1 MKNKNLITVLVLLIV
16 LVSVRATTAG
26 IFSDKGSG
34 RYLHESIRGQ
44 FVPIHG
50 KGLYKHM
57 SSDVAIQGIAQ
68 DYVTLFAGIP
78 SLLLALYFT
87 RKGSL
92 RGRFVLAGTVG
103 YFWLTYLFYTA
114 MAMYN
119 KMFMAYVFLLGASFF
134 TLLMILFSFD
144 LSRIRQSF
152 SAEKLFRAAAWFLI
166 INAAMVASLWLS
178 IIIPPLIKGT
188 VYPQALQHYTT
199 LIVQGFDLGLFL
211 PMAIIS
217 AILVL
222 MKNDYG
228 YLFTPVYLV
237 FLSLLMTALTAKI
250 VFMARAGANVMP
262 MVFIMPTVGLLALL
276 FSVLLLIKVKTA
288 AWEKCLAPG

>member
-1 MKNKNLITVLVLLIV
+1 MKSKNLITILVLLIA
-16 LVSVRATTAG
+16 LVSIRATTAG
-26 IFSDKGSG
+26 IFSDKGPG

-68 DYVTLFAGIP
+68 DYVTLFMGVPI
-78 SLLLALYFT
+78 LLLALFFT

-92 RGRFVLAGTVG
+92 RGRFVLAGTLG

-119 KMFMAYVFLLGASFF
+119 KMFTAYVFLLGASFF
-134 TLLMILFSFD
+134 ALLMVLFSFE

-152 SAEKLFRAAAWFLI
+152 AAEKLFRAAALFLI
-166 INAAMVASLWLS
+166 INAAMVASLWLN
-178 IIIPPLIKGT
+178 IILPPLIEGS

-211 PMAIIS
+211 PMAFIS
-217 AILVL
+217 AALVL
-222 MKNDYG
+222 MKSDYG

-237 FLSLLMTALTAKI
+237 FLSLVMTALTAKI
-250 VFMARAGANVMP
+250 IFMSRAGANVMP
-262 MVFIMPTVGLLALL
+262 VIFIMPTVGILALL
-276 FSVLLLIKVKTA
+276 FSVLLLTRLRQGNVN
-288 AWEKCLAPG
+288 

>member
-1 MKNKNLITVLVLLIV
+1 MKNKNLITILVLLIA
-16 LVSVRATTAG
+16 LVSIRATTAG
-26 IFSDKGSG
+26 IFSDKGPG

-68 DYVTLFAGIP
+68 DYVTLFMGVPI
-78 SLLLALYFT
+78 LLLALFFT

-92 RGRFVLAGTVG
+92 RGRFVLAGTLG

-119 KMFMAYVFLLGASFF
+119 KMFTAYVFLLGASFF
-134 TLLMILFSFD
+134 ALLMVLFSFE

-152 SAEKLFRAAAWFLI
+152 AAEKLFRAAALFLI
-166 INAAMVASLWLS
+166 INAAMVASLWLN
-178 IIIPPLIKGT
+178 IILPPLIEGS

-211 PMAIIS
+211 PMAFIS
-217 AILVL
+217 AALVL
-222 MKNDYG
+222 MKSDYG

-237 FLSLLMTALTAKI
+237 FLSLVMTALTAKI
-250 VFMARAGANVMP
+250 IFMSRAGANVMP
-262 MVFIMPTVGLLALL
+262 VIFIMPTVGILALL
-276 FSVLLLIKVKTA
+276 FSVLLLTRLRQGNVN
-288 AWEKCLAPG
+288 

>member
-1 MKNKNLITVLVLLIV
+1 MKSKNLITILVLLIA
-16 LVSVRATTAG
+16 LVSIRATTAG
-26 IFSDKGSG
+26 IFSDKGPG

-68 DYVTLFAGIP
+68 DYVTLFMGVPI
-78 SLLLALYFT
+78 LLLALFFT

-92 RGRFVLAGTVG
+92 RGRFVLAGTLG

-119 KMFMAYVFLLGASFF
+119 KMFTAYVFLLGASFF
-134 TLLMILFSFD
+134 ALLMVLFSFE

-152 SAEKLFRAAAWFLI
+152 AAEKLFRAAALFLI
-166 INAAMVASLWLS
+166 INAAMVASLWLN
-178 IIIPPLIKGT
+178 IILPPLIEGS

-211 PMAIIS
+211 PMAFIS
-217 AILVL
+217 AALVL
-222 MKNDYG
+222 MKSDYG

-237 FLSLLMTALTAKI
+237 FLSLVMTALTAKI
-250 VFMARAGANVMP
+250 IFMSRAGANVMP
-262 MVFIMPTVGLLALL
+262 VIFIMPTVGILALL
-276 FSVLLLIKVKTA
+276 FSVLLLRRLRQGNVN
-288 AWEKCLAPG
+288 